1 MCVQLKDGVNI
12 NDLVYKRA
20 DEQHFRQKKSTLK
33 IYELDELDGGVYTC
47 MSNNETYSFHL
58 QVAFAPYFVKYQP
71 ETMMIGRNETVV
83 FDCKAKGFP
92 KPKVSIITAGTMCN
106 TIIRDKNNS

>member
-1 MCVQLKDGVNI
+1 
-12 NDLVYKRA
+12 
-20 DEQHFRQKKSTLK
+20 
-33 IYELDELDGGVYTC
+33 

-92 KPKVSIITAGTMCN
+92 KPKVSIIIVGTMR
-106 TIIRDKNNS
+106 TIIRDKNNF